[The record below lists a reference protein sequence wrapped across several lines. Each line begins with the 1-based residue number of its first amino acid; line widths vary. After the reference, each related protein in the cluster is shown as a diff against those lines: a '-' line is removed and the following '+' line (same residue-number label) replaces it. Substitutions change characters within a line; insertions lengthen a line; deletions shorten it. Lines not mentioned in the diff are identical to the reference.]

1 MSDVNTARVLN
12 LIAKVD
18 MKTAPLKRWAVV
30 KLLRWQP
37 AARGIR
43 FEGKCDNCR
52 RSKLYLSY
60 QLPGD
65 VAEVG
70 SDYEPCGFYC
80 PSCGFGNG
88 GARRV

>member
-18 MKTAPLKRWAVV
+18 MKNAPLKRYAVV

-37 AARGIR
+37 AARRIR
-43 FEGKCDNCR
+43 FEGQCHCGG
-52 RSKLYLSY
+52 KLLLSY
-60 QLPGD
+60 QFP
-65 VAEVG
+65 
-70 SDYEPCGFYC
+70 YEISPDGEMETCGFYC